1 MADEKKYWIGFN
13 LVRGIGSVRFQQ
25 IRSYFGDLSIA
36 WQAPGE
42 AFREAGLPERAINN
56 LLRIRHEI
64 NLDELYDSILANQIT
79 ILTLLDE
86 NYPSL
91 LKEIDQSP
99 PVLYVKGTLTPA
111 DDFSV
116 AMVGTRRIT
125 DYGQQVA
132 RDASIYL
139 AGNGLTIVSGLA
151 RGVDALAHQHA
162 LQAGGR
168 TLAVLGCGVD
178 VIYPPEHRK
187 LAEAIIENG
196 ALISD
201 YPLGTQPEGI
211 NFPPR
216 NRIISGLALATIVVE
231 AGERSGALITADF
244 AAEQGRDVFAVP
256 GNVLSPMS
264 RGTNRLI
271 QKGAYAMVSPQDVL
285 DVLDLAHVDE
295 YKSARQALPADTAE
309 AKILQVMDYEPI
321 HVDEICN
328 EVDLPVEKV
337 SATLTMMELKGMVQH
352 VGGMRYA
359 AVREMPRKEG
369 VADV

>member
-1 MADEKKYWIGFN
+1 MSDKKKYWIGFN
-13 LVRGIGSVRFQQ
+13 LVRGIGSVRFNQ
-25 IRSYFGDLSIA
+25 IRSYFSDLSIA
-36 WQAPGE
+36 WHAPAE
-42 AFREAGLPERAINN
+42 AFRQAGLPERALNN
-56 LLRIRHEI
+56 LLSIRHEVD
-64 NLDELYDSILANQIT
+64 LDQLYDSILEKQIT
-79 ILTLLDE
+79 ILTLMDE
-86 NYPSL
+86 EYPQL
-91 LKEIDQSP
+91 LKEIDQPP
-99 PVLYVKGTLTPA
+99 PVLYVKGSLTPA
-111 DDFSV
+111 DDFSI
-116 AMVGTRRIT
+116 AMVGTRRVT
-125 DYGQQVA
+125 AYGQQIT

-139 AGNGLTIVSGLA
+139 AGHGLTIVSGLA

-168 TLAVLGCGVD
+168 TIAVLGSGVD
-178 VIYPPEHRK
+178 IIYPPENRK
-187 LAEAIIENG
+187 LAKAIIENG
-196 ALISD
+196 AVISD

-216 NRIISGLALATIVVE
+216 NRIISGLSLATIVVE

-264 RGTNRLI
+264 RGTNHLI

-285 DVLDLAHVDE
+285 DVLDLEHVDE
-295 YKSARQALPADTAE
+295 YKTARQTLPADTTE

-328 EVDLPVEKV
+328 DVNLPVEKV
-337 SATLTMMELKGMVQH
+337 SAALTMMELKGLVQH

-359 AVREMPRKEG
+359 AVREISRNKE
-369 VADV
+369 